1 MLCVQETNRKLAA
14 ELTTARISLGDQANE
29 LALASSRIS
38 DLEESRRELETL
50 VQKLEDDL
58 VTVSLASL
66 PTLHIVSCLFPVLED
81 EQKKEEM
88 NEDKKLRKKPQA
100 MRLLRE
106 LSKN

>member
-1 MLCVQETNRKLAA
+1 VLYVQETNRKLAA

-38 DLEESRRELETL
+38 DLEESRKELETL

-66 PTLHIVSCLFPVLED
+66 PALHIFFCI
-81 EQKKEEM
+81 
-88 NEDKKLRKKPQA
+88 
-100 MRLLRE
+100 LLV
-106 LSKN
+106 